1 MWATG
6 DVVALRDI
14 WFGAVWRAV
23 AGFVVEETPE
33 RSVFW
38 IPAGSESAYPV
49 DDDGNEIRIPRPE
62 FRHATRRTKAP
73 SWSSAT
79 KARRGRSGSSS
90 GEVGAFDRWYVN
102 FERYLGRSPHAYD
115 CADHKLDLI
124 VRPGDQLEWK
134 DEHELAE
141 AASLALVDAEEIRRD
156 AELILARHPWPTGWE
171 DYAPDPGWGVPELP
185 AGWDRLS

>member
-49 DDDGNEIRIPRPE
+49 DDGGNEIRIPRPE
-62 FRHATRRTKAP
+62 FRHATRRTKGPVVVVCDEGAP
-73 SWSSAT
+73 WT
-79 KARRGRSGSSS
+79 IWLFFR
-90 GEVGAFDRWYVN
+90 EVGAFDRWYVN

-141 AASLALVDAEEIRRD
+141 AASLALVDAAEIRRD
-156 AELILARHPWPTGWE
+156 AELILASHPWPTGWE
-171 DYAPDPGWGVPELP
+171 DYAPDPEWGVPELP